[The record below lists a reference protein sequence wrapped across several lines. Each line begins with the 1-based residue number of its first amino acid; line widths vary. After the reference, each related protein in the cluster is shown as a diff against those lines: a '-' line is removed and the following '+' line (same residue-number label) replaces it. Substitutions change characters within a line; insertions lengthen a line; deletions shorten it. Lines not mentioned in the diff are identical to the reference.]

1 MCSLYVII
9 KSDSSLNIPKCCY
22 FKELKMDKKLTR
34 RDFIKTSSV
43 LIAGLTVLPSYRFK
57 KVRSVRFGWVTDI
70 HYAEAEAK
78 WNRYY
83 NEGLDKLKE
92 VVDLFNEENVD
103 FAIET
108 GDFKDQHEPPVE
120 KDTLSFLKAIEAEFS
135 KFHGSRYHV
144 LGNHDM
150 DSLSKDQFMN
160 EIDNTGIEDKSTY
173 YFFDRNGIRFV
184 VLDACFTEEDKP
196 YNHNDYSW
204 KDTNIP
210 QVELNWLENVL
221 KSSDYPV
228 CVFAHQ
234 LLDNSG
240 DMYVNNS
247 EEVRRILEKSKKV
260 FCVLQGHMH
269 EGDMN
274 VINDILYFTQKALV
288 EGSGAENNS
297 YSIVTVNSKGE
308 VLIEGY
314 RKAQHYE
321 RSLFP
326 EEKAG

>member
-1 MCSLYVII
+1 M
-9 KSDSSLNIPKCCY
+9 NR
-22 FKELKMDKKLTR
+22 KLTR

-57 KVRSVRFGWVTDI
+57 RIREVRFGWVTDI
-70 HYAEAEAK
+70 HYAQAESK

-83 NEGLDKLKE
+83 SESIDKLKE
-92 VVDLFNEENVD
+92 VVDLFNTENVD

-108 GDFKDQHEPPVE
+108 GDFKDEFEPPVE
-120 KDTLSFLKAIEAEFS
+120 KDTLSFLKDIESEFS
-135 KFHGSRYHV
+135 RFNGPRYHV

-150 DSLSKDQFMN
+150 DSLSKDQFMK
-160 EIDNTGIEDKSTY
+160 EIDNTDIDNKDTY
-173 YFFDRNGIRFV
+173 YYFDRNGIRFV
-184 VLDACFTEEDKP
+184 VLDACYTSEGKP
-196 YNHNDYSW
+196 YDHNDYSW

-210 QVELNWLENVL
+210 QEELTWLKGVL

-234 LLDNSG
+234 LLDDTG

-247 EEVRRILEKSKKV
+247 EEVRVILESSKKV
-260 FCVLQGHMH
+260 FCVLQGHKH
-269 EGDMN
+269 EGDMQ

-314 RKAQHYE
+314 RKAHSYE
-321 RSLFP
+321 RSIIP
-326 EEKAG
+326 EEKAV